1 MSDFIKNRNFFK
13 IFQISKNGQ
22 YRSNEV
28 QKHVFHRFYTNFVKF
43 DQFIQNIRISELVTE
58 AKNGY

>member
-1 MSDFIKNRNFFK
+1 MSENMKNRNFFK

-28 QKHVFHRFYTNFVKF
+28 QKHVSHRFYTNFVKF
-43 DQFIQNIRISELVTE
+43 DQFIQNIRISELVAE

>member
-1 MSDFIKNRNFFK
+1 MKNRIFFK
-13 IFQISKNGQ
+13 IFQISKNSQ

-43 DQFIQNIRISELVTE
+43 DRFIQNIRISELVT
-58 AKNGY
+58 

>member
-1 MSDFIKNRNFFK
+1 MKNRNLFK

-22 YRSNEV
+22 YRLNEV
-28 QKHVFHRFYTNFVKF
+28 QKHVFHRLYTNFVKF

>member
-1 MSDFIKNRNFFK
+1 MKNRNFFK

-28 QKHVFHRFYTNFVKF
+28 QKHVSHRFYTNFVKF
-43 DQFIQNIRISELVTE
+43 DRFIQIIRISELVTG
-58 AKNGY
+58 AKNDY